1 MRARFL
7 LYVLALLSIV
17 GWGQFHFAPIS
28 PVTTGNISI
37 DDDSVGSQSWM
48 DKETKSITAQANNIN
63 PNVLKLSLTA
73 YSKARH
79 KNLDDK
85 GLLTIVDYSK
95 PSSERR
101 LWVVD
106 VKKQKVLFNT
116 WVAHGKNSG
125 ALNSTSFS
133 NDPRSLKSSLGVF
146 LTSDTYSGKNG
157 YSLHIQGLESGI
169 NDHAYNRA
177 IVFHGASYVSGGR
190 SMMGRSWGCLA
201 VSRDVV
207 KPLINT
213 IKSNT
218 LVVAYYPDKNWLKH
232 SSYVNTDIA

>member
-1 MRARFL
+1 MRIRYL
-7 LYVLALLSIV
+7 LYVLGLLSLV
-17 GWGQFHFAPIS
+17 GWGPFHFDPIS
-28 PVTTGNISI
+28 LFTTGNTTDSI
-37 DDDSVGSQSWM
+37 IGSSSWIEQ
-48 DKETKSITAQANNIN
+48 ETRSITAQANNIN
-63 PNVLKLSLTA
+63 PDVLKLSLNA
-73 YSKARH
+73 YSKARQ
-79 KNLDDK
+79 KNLDTK

-106 VKKQKVLFNT
+106 VNKQKVLFNT

-133 NDPRSLKSSLGVF
+133 NDPRSLQSSLGVF

-169 NDHAYNRA
+169 NDNAYSRA

-190 SMMGRSWGCLA
+190 GMQGRSWGCFA

-207 KPLINT
+207 YPLINT

-218 LVVAYYPDKNWLKH
+218 LVVAYYPDKNWLRH
-232 SSYVNTDIA
+232 SSYVSSSLV